1 MITEAETSHQL
12 LFAHGKPRR
21 VESVVQS
28 EPKAEET
35 GGGMGK
41 PQSESGGKKKRRVG
55 QRREKG

>member
-12 LFAHGKPRR
+12 LFAHGRLRR

-28 EPKAEET
+28 EPKAREK
-35 GGGMGK
+35 GGEMGK
-41 PQSESGGKKKRRVG
+41 PQSEGRGKKRCVG